1 MSKFC
6 SFYPQSPVCSY
17 ITDKYIQ
24 GFVLASQLLQYSVQT
39 ESEPTIN
46 NQLQTAIFMSLLWN
60 QQAAMN
66 VWFRILINF
75 SQAQQ
80 ECFSFR
86 TNKLTISKKLY
97 TPTRSQNLTH
107 HNLHGL

>member
-1 MSKFC
+1 MYVCLSKAIHTCISSYLAQAKSFSMSQRLNDMSQCLNFAH
-6 SFYPQSPVCSY
+6 FIHSY
-17 ITDKYIQ
+17 
-24 GFVLASQLLQYSVQT
+24 
-39 ESEPTIN
+39 
-46 NQLQTAIFMSLLWN
+46 

-66 VWFRILINF
+66 IWFRILINF

-86 TNKLTISKKLY
+86 TNKVTISKKLY